1 MHQQALMF
9 RVGTNWKDGHMESS
23 DDFICVRMVIS
34 VSHLNI
40 NFHAFRE
47 HMYFIV
53 SCLKN

>member
-23 DDFICVRMVIS
+23 DDFICVGMVIS
-34 VSHLNI
+34 ISHLNM